1 MRNLFL
7 DEKLALSRMW
17 FIDACIASQTY
28 DKMLRNALGT
38 YGSQGPNVSGAGRDH
53 FPEAVKQKL
62 RNQADAVT
70 AYCDLAWSSK
80 PHKYRDT
87 TMRQLAQQCAD
98 KHGSGFYG
106 PQPSAKGSDQ

>member
-7 DEKLALSRMW
+7 DDKLSTARMW

-28 DKMLRNALGT
+28 DKMLRSALET
-38 YGSQGPNVSGAGRDH
+38 YGDEGPSVSGAGRDH
-53 FPEAVKQKL
+53 FPDDVKQRL

-70 AYCDLAWSSK
+70 AYCGLAWASK
-80 PHKYRDT
+80 PHKYRDA
-87 TMRQLAQQCAD
+87 TMRLLAQQCAD

-106 PQPSAKGSDQ
+106 PQPTAKGSDQ